1 MNVQMSILGS
11 LASDRGVPRSEH
23 LNDARDQGAQGVMLV
38 ILEASLGGDSSG
50 ISSRPLS
57 SSVTQFDICRS
68 LDIDFLK

>member
-38 ILEASLGGDSSG
+38 VLEASLGGDSSG
-50 ISSRPLS
+50 IIAASLLLS
-57 SSVTQFDICRS
+57 HTV
-68 LDIDFLK
+68 